1 MPTQFFLST
10 IRLADVVDVIIVSY
24 IVYKV
29 LVFFKNTRAY
39 QLLKG
44 IALLLV
50 AAQLSELLHLMT
62 INFLLKNTLQLGLIA
77 VVIIFQ
83 PELRSALAK
92 MGSKKYFVF
101 NPDVKNEQTQV
112 NYIASQIKNACASL
126 SEIRYGALIAI
137 EKNIHLDDVVKVGT
151 VLNSEVSSEILINIF
166 VPNTP
171 LHDGAV
177 VISGNK
183 IKSAAC
189 FLPLSQNESL
199 SKELGTRHRAG
210 LGLSE
215 ATDAFVVIVS
225 EETGKISVAYEGTL
239 TRNLSPE
246 TLEKVLIKT
255 LTNEHQ
261 QNSKRKRFSR
271 RADNEKV
278 QR

>member
-1 MPTQFFLST
+1 MALKFFFQTLKIT
-10 IRLADVVDVIIVSY
+10 DAVDVMIVSY

-44 IALLLV
+44 IGLLLV
-50 AAQLSELLHLMT
+50 AAQVSELMNLMT
-62 INFLLKNTLQLGLIA
+62 VNFLLKNTLQLGFIA

-92 MGSKKYFVF
+92 MGSKKFMFFF
-101 NPDVKNEQTQV
+101 NNDDKTDHAQV
-112 NYIASQIKNACASL
+112 NYTALQIKNACVSL
-126 SEIRYGALIAI
+126 SDIRYGALIAI
-137 EKNIHLDDVVKVGT
+137 ERNIHLDDVVKVGT
-151 VLNSEVSSEILINIF
+151 AVNSDVSSELLVNIF

-189 FLPLSQNESL
+189 FLPLSQNETI

-215 ATDAFVVIVS
+215 ATDAVVIIVS
-225 EETGKISVAYEGTL
+225 EETGAISVAKDGTL
-239 TRNLSPE
+239 TRNLPPA
-246 TLEKVLIKT
+246 TLEKVIIDALDGELHPPGK
-255 LTNEHQ
+255 
-261 QNSKRKRFSR
+261 KRKKGSR
-271 RADNEKV
+271 RSENEK
-278 QR
+278 

>member
-101 NPDVKNEQTQV
+101 NPDVKNELTQV

-215 ATDAFVVIVS
+215 VTDAFVVIVS

-255 LTNEHQ
+255 LSNEHQ

-271 RADNEKV
+271 RADNEKI
-278 QR
+278 

>member
-1 MPTQFFLST
+1 MSIRYFLST
-10 IRLADVVDVIIVSY
+10 LQFTDFIDIIVVSY

-62 INFLLKNTLQLGLIA
+62 INFILKNTLQLGLIA

-92 MGSKKYFVF
+92 MGSKKYFLF
-101 NPDVKNEQTQV
+101 NPELKNEQTQV
-112 NYIASQIKNACASL
+112 NYVAAQIKNACANL
-126 SEIRYGALIAI
+126 SEVKYGALIAI

-151 VLNSEVSSEILINIF
+151 VLNSEVSSELLINIF
-166 VPNTP
+166 IPNTP

-261 QNSKRKRFSR
+261 QNPKRKRFSR
-271 RADNEKV
+271 RAENEKV
-278 QR
+278 

>member
-1 MPTQFFLST
+1 MPTQYFLST
-10 IRLADVVDVIIVSY
+10 IKIADIVDVAIVSY

-39 QLLKG
+39 QLLKA
-44 IALLLV
+44 IAILLV
-50 AAQLSELLHLMT
+50 AAQLSEIMNLMT

-92 MGSKKYFVF
+92 IGSKRFMLF
-101 NPDVKNEQTQV
+101 NSDVKADQAQV
-112 NYIASQIKNACASL
+112 NIIASQIKNACVSL
-126 SEIRYGALIAI
+126 TEMRYGALIAI

-151 VLNSEVSSEILINIF
+151 VLNSEVSSELLINIF
-166 VPNTP
+166 IPNTP

-177 VISGNK
+177 VISENK

-215 ATDAFVVIVS
+215 STDALVIIVS

-239 TRNLSPE
+239 TRNLSPS

-255 LTNEHQ
+255 LTNEHNQ
-261 QNSKRKRFSR
+261 ISKRKKTR
-271 RADNEKV
+271 RSENEEKA
-278 QR
+278 

>member
-10 IRLADVVDVIIVSY
+10 IRLADIIDIIIVSY

-62 INFLLKNTLQLGLIA
+62 INFILKNTLQLGLVA

-101 NPDVKNEQTQV
+101 NSDIKSDQTQV
-112 NYIASQIKNACASL
+112 NYVAAQIKNACASL
-126 SEIRYGALIAI
+126 SEMRYGALIAV

-151 VLNSEVSSEILINIF
+151 VLNSEVSSELLINIF
-166 VPNTP
+166 IPNTP

-215 ATDAFVVIVS
+215 TTDSLVVIVS
-225 EETGKISVAYEGTL
+225 EETGKISVAFEGTL
-239 TRNLSPE
+239 TRNLSYE
-246 TLEKVLIKT
+246 TLEKVLIKN
-255 LTNEHQ
+255 LSNEHVQ
-261 QNSKRKRFSR
+261 ISKRKRFSR
-271 RADNEKV
+271 RSENEKA
-278 QR
+278 

>member
-10 IRLADVVDVIIVSY
+10 IRLADIVDIIIVSY

-101 NPDVKNEQTQV
+101 NPDVKNDQTQV
-112 NYIASQIKNACASL
+112 NYVAAQIKNACASL

-151 VLNSEVSSEILINIF
+151 ILNSEVSSEILINIF

-255 LTNEHQ
+255 LANEHQ

-278 QR
+278 

>member
-1 MPTQFFLST
+1 MSILYFLST
-10 IRLADVVDVIIVSY
+10 IKFTDVIDVAIVSY
-24 IVYKV
+24 IVYKI

-39 QLLKG
+39 QLLKA
-44 IALLLV
+44 IAILLV
-50 AAQLSELLHLMT
+50 AAQLSEFMQLMT

-92 MGSKKYFVF
+92 IGSKRFMLF
-101 NPDVKNEQTQV
+101 GSDVKNDHTQV
-112 NYIASQIKNACASL
+112 NMIASQIKNACVSL
-126 SEIRYGALIAI
+126 SEMRYGALIAV

-151 VLNSEVSSEILINIF
+151 VLNSEVSSELLINIF
-166 VPNTP
+166 IPNTP

-177 VISGNK
+177 VISDNR

-215 ATDAFVVIVS
+215 ATDALVVIVS
-225 EETGKISVAYEGTL
+225 EETAKISVAFNGTL
-239 TRNLSPE
+239 TRNLSPG
-246 TLEKVLIKT
+246 TLEKVLIKA
-255 LTNEHQ
+255 LENEHSQ
-261 QNSKRKRFSR
+261 ISKRRKSR
-271 RADNEKV
+271 RTENEN
-278 QR
+278 

>member
-1 MPTQFFLST
+1 MPIQYFLST
-10 IRLADVVDVIIVSY
+10 LKITDFVDIIIVSY

-50 AAQLSELLHLMT
+50 AAQLSEILNLMS
-62 INFLLKNTLQLGLIA
+62 INFILKNTLQLGFIA

-92 MGSKKYFVF
+92 VGSKKFMFF
-101 NPDVKNEQTQV
+101 NNDDKTDNAQV
-112 NYIASQIKNACASL
+112 NYIASQIKNACVSL
-126 SEIRYGALIAI
+126 SDIRYGALIAI
-137 EKNIHLDDVVKVGT
+137 ERNIHLADVVKVGT
-151 VLNSEVSSEILINIF
+151 SINSDVSSELLVNIF

-177 VISGNK
+177 VISDNK

-189 FLPLSQNESL
+189 FLPLSQNETI

-215 ATDAFVVIVS
+215 STDALVIIVS
-225 EETGKISVAYEGTL
+225 EETGAISVAKEGTL
-239 TRNLSPE
+239 TRNLQPA
-246 TLEKVLIKT
+246 TLEKVLIEA
-255 LTNEHQ
+255 LANEQHPPIK
-261 QNSKRKRFSR
+261 KRKKSSR
-271 RADNEKV
+271 RSENE
-278 QR
+278 Q